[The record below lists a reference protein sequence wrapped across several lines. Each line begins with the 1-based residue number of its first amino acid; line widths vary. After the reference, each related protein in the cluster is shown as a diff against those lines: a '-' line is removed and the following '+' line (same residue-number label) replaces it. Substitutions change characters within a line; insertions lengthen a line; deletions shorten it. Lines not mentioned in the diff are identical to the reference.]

1 MSNAQEQHT
10 YPEWTVGDRL
20 RKAREFRGLGVQEM
34 ADRLGVG
41 RNTITNAERMHVVPD
56 RRTIAAYSLATGVP
70 VEWITGDTGEQGER
84 LSRCT
89 GASRLA
95 A

>member
-1 MSNAQEQHT
+1 MEQHIPT
-10 YPEWTVGDRL
+10 FTMGERL
-20 RKAREFRGLGVQEM
+20 RKARESAGVSEQEM
-34 ADRLGVG
+34 AALLEVTD
-41 RNTITNAERMHVVPD
+41 
-56 RRTIAAYSLATGVP
+56 RTIRNYESDARPIKRPSLVVWSIRTGVP